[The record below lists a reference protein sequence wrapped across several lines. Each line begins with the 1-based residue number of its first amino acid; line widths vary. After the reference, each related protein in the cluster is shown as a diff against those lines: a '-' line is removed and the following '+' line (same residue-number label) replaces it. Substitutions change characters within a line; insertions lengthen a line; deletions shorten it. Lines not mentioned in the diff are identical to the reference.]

1 MTPTTS
7 PSPAPDNDRSGPR
20 PVVPAPSREA
30 FFDNAR
36 IVMLSLVV
44 VGHAIEPWLG
54 HDRFL
59 RAAYLALYAFHMPV
73 FVWLAGRFAAEELT
87 RPRAIRLVERVLV
100 PLLVFQVLYSVF
112 HHFAFGTPHL
122 ALGFVRPYWIMWFL
136 MSLLWWRLLLPIF
149 AVVPGSV
156 FLAVALASA
165 AGLSNAVGYDL
176 SLSRTLV
183 FLPFFLLGYRM
194 RRSDLAFLS
203 TRWARAGSVAV
214 LVSLAVAAWRF
225 APHLD
230 ERWLYGSVGYG
241 ALRVSAGPGMMWRL
255 LVLVV
260 AAVAGTAV
268 LAWVPRQRRAWTG
281 LGSRTLQGYVLHGF
295 VVRAAIAAGWLT
307 PAVLDSRWAQA
318 LLVLGAVALAPA
330 LCTAAVER
338 ALGWLVAPPL
348 GRWLQPRSDRR

>member
-1 MTPTTS
+1 MTSTDS
-7 PSPAPDNDRSGPR
+7 PSPALDDDRSGPR
-20 PVVPAPSREA
+20 PVAPAPSREA

-54 HDRFL
+54 HDRGL

-73 FVWLAGRFAAEELT
+73 FVWLAGRFVSEELT
-87 RPRAIRLVERVLV
+87 RPRAVRLVERVLA

-112 HHFAFGTPHL
+112 HHLAFGTPHL
-122 ALGFVRPYWIMWFL
+122 DLGFVRPYWIMWFL
-136 MSLLWWRLLLPIF
+136 MSLLWWRLLLPIL
-149 AVVPGSV
+149 AVVPGNLLLS
-156 FLAVALASA
+156 VALAAA

-183 FLPFFLLGYRM
+183 FLPFFLFGYRM

-214 LVSLAVAAWRF
+214 LASLAIAAWRF

-230 ERWLYGSVGYG
+230 ERWLYGSLGYA
-241 ALRVSAGPGMMWRL
+241 ALRVSAGAGMLWRVL
-255 LVLVV
+255 GLVV
-260 AAVAGTAV
+260 ATVAGAAV
-268 LAWVPRQRRAWTG
+268 LAWVPRRQLAWTG

-295 VVRAAIAAGWLT
+295 LVRGAIAAGWLA
-307 PAVLDSRWAQA
+307 PAVLVSWWAQA
-318 LLVLGAVALAPA
+318 LLVVGAVALAPA
-330 LCTAAVER
+330 LCTAAVDR
-338 ALGWLVAPPL
+338 TLGWLVSPPI
-348 GRWLQPRSDRR
+348 GRWLQARADRQ